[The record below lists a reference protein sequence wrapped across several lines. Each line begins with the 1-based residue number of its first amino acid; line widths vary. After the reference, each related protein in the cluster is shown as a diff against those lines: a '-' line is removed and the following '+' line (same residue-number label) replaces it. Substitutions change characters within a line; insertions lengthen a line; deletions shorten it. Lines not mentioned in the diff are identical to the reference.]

1 MKFETHEQIIRK
13 VESTQV
19 IHRVSHIA
27 YISNHSR
34 IATRSDQRGFVPATA
49 LHIAEISKLGLATI
63 TIMLYSFLLVFLIP
77 IGLPFGVFA
86 GLFDWVW
93 LGFWRAGNGVRQLD
107 GWARGECGTRDE
119 TWSSYLTSTTGLAVK
134 GQRWKIRQ
142 QRVSC
147 RYG

>member
-1 MKFETHEQIIRK
+1 MKFETHEQIIGK

-49 LHIAEISKLGLATI
+49 LHVAEISKLGLATI

-86 GLFDWVW
+86 RLFDWVW
-93 LGFWRAGNGVRQLD
+93 LGFWRAGNGVRYIS
-107 GWARGECGTRDE
+107 TRR
-119 TWSSYLTSTTGLAVK
+119 V
-134 GQRWKIRQ
+134 GQRGVRDKR
-142 QRVSC
+142 
-147 RYG
+147 